1 MFNQAINELMGEAKS
16 ARKKLSKQPTMFVR
30 QQVASDIGTYL
41 SNYANCLLN
50 RQIDIFDDSLFLL
63 EGGRLASA
71 CTISRGMVETYAFA
85 KLLGKK
91 VEKALD
97 KQPNAKGAEKALEIV
112 ISFTNSSRYKQESQK
127 KLQKGTISIDDIYRT
142 PEAKHRMENMLAGSE
157 HVMNALRDLYEDE
170 MKHTKEKASEFNII
184 YDVLSEW
191 VHPSQTSIFHN
202 YVTDAQKASTSI
214 GILTIKDQAR
224 MGNARALHFITDSLN
239 IHNWLLGLA
248 KEMTMRSQQVG

>member
-1 MFNQAINELMGEAKS
+1 MFDQAIEAMMNEAKA
-16 ARKKLSKQPTMFVR
+16 ARKQLSKQPTMFVSR
-30 QQVASDIGTYL
+30 QVDKDMGMYL

-50 RQIDIFDDSLFLL
+50 RQIDIFDDSQFLL
-63 EGGRLASA
+63 DGGRLASA

-97 KQPNAKGAEKALEIV
+97 KQSEIEGAEKALEV
-112 ISFTNSSRYKQESQK
+112 VLSFTNSSRYKQESQK

-142 PEAKHRMENMLAGSE
+142 PEAKYRMENMLAGSE

-170 MKHTKEKASEFNII
+170 MKHKKEKNSDFSVT

-191 VHPSQTSIFHN
+191 VHPSQTSVFHN
-202 YVTDAQKASTSI
+202 YVTDAQRALTSV
-214 GILTIKDQAR
+214 GVLTTQDQAR
-224 MGNARALHFITDSLN
+224 MATARALHFITDSFN
-239 IHNWLLGLA
+239 IHRWLLGLS
-248 KEMTMRSQQVG
+248 KEMSMRS